1 MKRPILLDTNVL
13 IWALNDDRRLT
24 RRVRTALAS
33 PVSDIRVSVVSAWE
47 IAIKYQSGKLAL
59 EAPIEALLSR
69 ILSGDVWPVLA
80 VLPAH
85 ITALLDLPL
94 LHRDPFD
101 RLLIAQARSEG
112 MILAT
117 ADAEIPKYQVPTL
130 G

>member
-101 RLLIAQARSEG
+101 RLLIAQA
-112 MILAT
+112 T